1 MHYEVR
7 IQGKPVDPY
16 QFIKAGRYV
25 FKEQK
30 LAVADASDTRSSS
43 MTSPNDTFA
52 VLAPNLVVSGNLV
65 SEGNIHID
73 GTVEGDVQ
81 TVHLTIGSSGVVK
94 GRILV
99 ER

>member
-1 MHYEVR
+1 
-7 IQGKPVDPY
+7 
-16 QFIKAGRYV
+16 
-25 FKEQK
+25 
-30 LAVADASDTRSSS
+30 

-81 TVHLTIGSSGVVK
+81 TVHLCVLPSISHSSSKDVFGGVK
-94 GRILV
+94 IPSSSNMSHGPGNTASI
-99 ER
+99 